1 MAGAGIPQQPDVL
14 HPLLNPSVSAKAV
27 PVVVTFFDAVFD
39 GSNFQREVGPDS
51 IVTLNQLLHGLV
63 VVVRGQRHQREHRMI
78 VVAQPLHGA
87 WIALSP
93 ATQRHQF
100 WKPFV
105 DEPRPRFGLVVH
117 GMNKEAKLWIALAQE
132 PVSEFA
138 ISRNGFAPCNQYF
151 RGILPCH
158 D

>member
-1 MAGAGIPQQPDVL
+1 MAGAGFPQQPDVL

-27 PVVVTFFDAVFD
+27 PVVVTLFDAVFD

-51 IVTLNQLLHGLV
+51 VVTLNQLLHGLV
-63 VVVRGQRHQREHRMI
+63 VVVRSQRHQCEHRLI

-87 WIALSP
+87 RIALCTT
-93 ATQRHQF
+93 TQRHQF
-100 WKPFV
+100 RKPLV
-105 DEPRPRFGLVVH
+105 DEPRPRLGLVVH
-117 GMNKEAKLWIALAQE
+117 CMNKEAKLWIAVAQE

-138 ISRNGFAPCNQYF
+138 ISRNGFAPSDQYF